1 MQPRAEQALL
11 FLGMEGRRQASAG
24 HPPPASQLPASRRPA
39 VAATTGKC
47 EVGQS
52 HSGGG
57 PGRLPPG
64 GRKVP
69 AALEKEAGMRG
80 RRQPKLNRQP
90 GFGWEGAAP
99 SHLWS
104 SQESRGLGT
113 LPSFCPF
120 SLFLCLSFQLG
131 PPGAIFASSWFCCL
145 SSLVALIGPFSAC
158 WEDSVLLVLL
168 PPLSPH
174 GACE

>member
-1 MQPRAEQALL
+1 
-11 FLGMEGRRQASAG
+11 MEGRRQALAG
-24 HPPPASQLPASRRPA
+24 PLPPASQRPASPKEGRA
-39 VAATTGKC
+39 AATTGRC

-52 HSGGG
+52 HLRGG
-57 PGRLPPG
+57 PGSPPPG

-69 AALEKEAGMRG
+69 AALEKEAGMPG
-80 RRQPKLNRQP
+80 RRQPQPDPHP
-90 GFGWEGAAP
+90 GFGWEAAAP
-99 SHLWS
+99 SHLRS
-104 SQESRGLGT
+104 SQESWGLGT

-145 SSLVALIGPFSAC
+145 SSLVALIGPFSAR
-158 WEDSVLLVLL
+158 WEDGVLLVLL
-168 PPLSPH
+168 PPFSPH